1 MSSPSNSPAKGAPAP
16 QSTPA
21 QEPTPAPESTPASEP
36 TPAPEPTPE
45 PPPEPSPVPAP
56 SPVAAG
62 KTHLVYPEVNP
73 NPLLHSNFC
82 SLLFLRWINPFFLFG
97 HKWRLKENEIHSV
110 HPEDCSQHLG
120 EELQGYWKQEVERAE
135 KNGQKPSLKKAIIK
149 CYWKSCL
156 LSAIFI
162 FFEECT
168 RVVLPLL
175 LGKMIS
181 YFEDPKVPGAL
192 YDASVCA
199 AVLSAC
205 VLLWAILHH
214 LYLNHFQCAGMRL
227 RVATSHMIY
236 CKALRLSNSAMRKT
250 TTGQIVNLLSN
261 DVKRFDQVTMFLHYL
276 WVGPLQ
282 AVAVTALL
290 CMEIGI
296 SCLAGMAV
304 LIILLLLQSCFGKLF
319 SSLRSKTAA
328 LTDNRI
334 KTMSEVITGIRTIK
348 MYAWEKS
355 FTDFISR
362 LRRNEISKI
371 LKSSYLRGTNL
382 AIFFAASKIMIF
394 ITFIIA
400 VVLDNSI
407 TASQVFLVVMLFET
421 VRFTGTLYFPMA
433 IEKVSEAVV
442 SINRIKDFLLLE
454 DIPPHDHQ
462 LVPSGGE
469 TIVDV
474 QDLTAFWDKE
484 SGTPALQGLSFTVR
498 RGELLAVVG
507 PVGAGKSSLLSALL
521 GEMPLIQGNVNIHG
535 RIAYVSQQPWV
546 FPGTVRSNILFGKK
560 YEEDRYKEVIKA
572 CALEKHLQNLKE
584 GDKTVIGDGGTPLS
598 EGQKTRVSLARAVYQ
613 DADIYLLDDPLSA
626 VDVEVSRHLFEQCIC
641 QALKDKITILV
652 THQLQYL
659 KAASEI
665 VTLENGEMVQK
676 GPYTEFLLKSGV
688 DSGSLSK
695 KTEESEPSFKSPDQP
710 QESSTLSVE
719 DVAPEDHDTEDILV
733 ILPLEDYS
741 KGQVGCKTCKNYFT
755 AGAHWF
761 IIIFLILMNIAAQV
775 AYVLQDWWLLDW
787 ANEHDINVSRQG
799 NETKMIDLNWYL
811 VVYSG
816 LNVFTILFGITR
828 SLLLFYILV
837 QSSQILHNKMVES
850 ILRSLVLFFDRNSIG
865 RILNRFCKDI
875 GRMDDLLPLT
885 FQDLIQTFLL
895 VIGVV
900 IVMVAMIPWTAIPLA
915 LLGIIF
921 FLLQLYFLNTSGNV
935 KGLECAK
942 QSPVF
947 SHLASSL
954 QGLRTIRAY
963 KAEQKFQKLFEKCQ
977 DLHSESWFMLL
988 TMSQCF
994 AMCLDVVCAVLV
1006 IVVAFGALILQE
1018 SWTPGQIGLVLSLTL
1033 TLMRM
1038 FQWCVRQSTEVEN
1051 MMMSAERVIEYTELE
1066 KEGPWELDFRPP
1078 VYWPDNGIIAF
1089 NNVNFKYSPD
1099 GPLVLKD
1106 LTVSTES
1113 KEKVCIVGKTGA
1125 GKSSLIAALFRF
1137 SDFQGTISIDKNLT
1151 TSMGLYDLRKKMSVV
1166 PQEPVLFIGTMKENL
1181 DPFNDHKE
1189 EDLWNALEEVQLKE
1203 TIQGLPGKMETELAE
1218 SGSNLSVGQRQLLCL
1233 ARALLRKNKILIMDE
1248 ATSNVD
1254 PRTDELIRKII
1265 HGTFVQCTV
1274 VTITNRLS
1282 SVVDSDRI
1290 MVLDSGKLEEYDK
1303 PHVLLHNKNS
1313 LFYKMVQHLG
1323 ETEANA
1329 LIDKAKQAHFKR
1341 K

>member
-1 MSSPSNSPAKGAPAP
+1 M
-16 QSTPA
+16 
-21 QEPTPAPESTPASEP
+21 
-36 TPAPEPTPE
+36 
-45 PPPEPSPVPAP
+45 
-56 SPVAAG
+56 
-62 KTHLVYPEVNP
+62 HLVYPEVNP

-82 SLLFLRWINPFFLFG
+82 SRLFLWWLNPFFLLG

-110 HPEDCSQHLG
+110 LPKDCSQHVG
-120 EELQGYWKQEVERAE
+120 EELQGYWNQEVERAE

-149 CYWKSCL
+149 CYWKSYL
-156 LSAIFI
+156 LSAIFV
-162 FFEECT
+162 FSEECT

-181 YFEDPKVPGAL
+181 YFEDPKVPDAL
-192 YDASVCA
+192 YEAYICA

-214 LYLNHFQCAGMRL
+214 LCFDYFQRVGMRF
-227 RVATSHMIY
+227 RVAISHMIY
-236 CKALRLSNSAMRKT
+236 CKALRLSNLSMRKT

-261 DVKRFDQVTMFLHYL
+261 DVKRFDQVMMFLHYL

-282 AVAVTALL
+282 AIAVTALL

-296 SCLAGMAV
+296 SCLVGMAV
-304 LIILLLLQSCFGKLF
+304 LIILLLVQSCFGKLF

-328 LTDNRI
+328 LTDDRI

-348 MYAWEKS
+348 TYAWEKS
-355 FTDFISR
+355 FIDLITR
-362 LRRNEISKI
+362 LRRNEIPKI
-371 LKSSYLRGTNL
+371 LKSSYLRGMNL

-400 VVLDNSI
+400 VVLDNRI

-433 IEKVSEAVV
+433 VEKVSETVV
-442 SINRIKDFLLLE
+442 SIKRIKDFLLLE
-454 DIPPHDHQ
+454 DIPLHNHQ
-462 LVPSGGE
+462 LLPSDGE

-484 SGTPALQGLSFTVR
+484 SGTPVLRGLSFTVR
-498 RGELLAVVG
+498 PGELLAVVG

-521 GEMPLIQGNVNIHG
+521 GELPPSHGNVNIHG

-572 CALEKHLQNLKE
+572 CALEKNLQNLKE
-584 GDKTVIGDGGTPLS
+584 GDQTVIGDGGTPLS
-598 EGQKTRVSLARAVYQ
+598 EGQKARVSLARAVYQ

-659 KAASEI
+659 KAASNTLI
-665 VTLENGEMVQK
+665 LENGEMGQK
-676 GPYTEFLLKSGV
+676 GPYTEFLKSRI
-688 DSGSLSK
+688 DSGSLSKK
-695 KTEESEPSFKSPDQP
+695 KTEESEPSSKSPDQP
-710 QESSTLSVE
+710 QESSTPSVK
-719 DVAPEDHDTEDILV
+719 DGAPEDHDTEDILV
-733 ILPLEDYS
+733 KLPLEDHS
-741 KGQVGCKTCKNYFT
+741 KGQVGCKTYKNYFT

-761 IIIFLILMNIAAQV
+761 IIIFLILVNIAAQV
-775 AYVLQDWWLLDW
+775 AYALQDWWLQDW
-787 ANEHDINVSRQG
+787 ADEHDVSVSRQQ
-799 NETKMIDLNWYL
+799 NETTIDLNWYL

-828 SLLLFYILV
+828 SLLLFHILIN
-837 QSSQILHNKMVES
+837 SSQTLHSKMVES

-895 VIGVV
+895 VIGMV

-915 LLGIIF
+915 LLGIVF
-921 FLLQLYFLNTSGNV
+921 FLLQLYFLNTSGDV
-935 KGLECAK
+935 KRLECAK
-942 QSPVF
+942 QSPIF

-963 KAEQKFQKLFEKCQ
+963 KAEQKFQKLFETCQ

-988 TMSQCF
+988 TMSQYF
-994 AMCLDVVCAVLV
+994 AMWLDIVCAFLV
-1006 IVVAFGALILQE
+1006 IVVAFGALILKE
-1018 SWTPGQIGLVLSLTL
+1018 PWTPGQVGLVLSLAL

-1051 MMMSAERVIEYTELE
+1051 MMMSTERVIEYTELE
-1066 KEGPWELDFRPP
+1066 KEAPWELDVRPP
-1078 VYWPDNGIIAF
+1078 AYWPDNGEIAF

-1099 GPLVLKD
+1099 GPLVLND
-1106 LTVSTES
+1106 LTVSTEP
-1113 KEKVCIVGKTGA
+1113 KKKVCIVGKTGA

-1137 SDFQGTISIDKNLT
+1137 SDFQGTISIDKRLT
-1151 TSMGLYDLRKKMSVV
+1151 TSIGLHDLRKKMSVV
-1166 PQEPVLFIGTMKENL
+1166 SQEPVLFIGTMKTNL
-1181 DPFNDHKE
+1181 DPFNEHKE

-1203 TIQGLPGKMETELAE
+1203 TIQGLPGKMDTELAE
-1218 SGSNLSVGQRQLLCL
+1218 LGSNLSVGQRQLLCL
-1233 ARALLRKNKILIMDE
+1233 ARAFLRKNRILIIDE

-1254 PRTDELIRKII
+1254 PRTDELIQKTI
-1265 HGTFVQCTV
+1265 HETFVQCSV
-1274 VTITNRLS
+1274 LTITNRLNN
-1282 SVVDSDRI
+1282 VVDSDKI

-1303 PHVLLHNKNS
+1303 PHVLLLNKNS
-1313 LFYKMVQHLG
+1313 VFYKMVQQLG
-1323 ETEANA
+1323 EAEAVALTET
-1329 LIDKAKQAHFKR
+1329 AKRVYFKR

>member
-1 MSSPSNSPAKGAPAP
+1 
-16 QSTPA
+16 
-21 QEPTPAPESTPASEP
+21 
-36 TPAPEPTPE
+36 
-45 PPPEPSPVPAP
+45 
-56 SPVAAG
+56 
-62 KTHLVYPEVNP
+62 
-73 NPLLHSNFC
+73 
-82 SLLFLRWINPFFLFG
+82 
-97 HKWRLKENEIHSV
+97 
-110 HPEDCSQHLG
+110 
-120 EELQGYWKQEVERAE
+120 
-135 KNGQKPSLKKAIIK
+135 
-149 CYWKSCL
+149 
-156 LSAIFI
+156 
-162 FFEECT
+162 
-168 RVVLPLL
+168 
-175 LGKMIS
+175 
-181 YFEDPKVPGAL
+181 
-192 YDASVCA
+192 
-199 AVLSAC
+199 
-205 VLLWAILHH
+205 
-214 LYLNHFQCAGMRL
+214 
-227 RVATSHMIY
+227 
-236 CKALRLSNSAMRKT
+236 
-250 TTGQIVNLLSN
+250 
-261 DVKRFDQVTMFLHYL
+261 
-276 WVGPLQ
+276 
-282 AVAVTALL
+282 
-290 CMEIGI
+290 
-296 SCLAGMAV
+296 
-304 LIILLLLQSCFGKLF
+304 
-319 SSLRSKTAA
+319 
-328 LTDNRI
+328 
-334 KTMSEVITGIRTIK
+334 
-348 MYAWEKS
+348 
-355 FTDFISR
+355 
-362 LRRNEISKI
+362 
-371 LKSSYLRGTNL
+371 
-382 AIFFAASKIMIF
+382 
-394 ITFIIA
+394 
-400 VVLDNSI
+400 
-407 TASQVFLVVMLFET
+407 
-421 VRFTGTLYFPMA
+421 
-433 IEKVSEAVV
+433 
-442 SINRIKDFLLLE
+442 
-454 DIPPHDHQ
+454 
-462 LVPSGGE
+462 
-469 TIVDV
+469 
-474 QDLTAFWDKE
+474 
-484 SGTPALQGLSFTVR
+484 
-498 RGELLAVVG
+498 
-507 PVGAGKSSLLSALL
+507 
-521 GEMPLIQGNVNIHG
+521 MPLIQGNVNIHG

-546 FPGTVRSNILFGKK
+546 FPGTMRSNILFGKK

-572 CALEKHLQNLKE
+572 CDLEKHLQNLKE
-584 GDKTVIGDGGTPLS
+584 GDQTVIGDGGTPLS

-626 VDVEVSRHLFEQCIC
+626 VDVEVSRRLFEQCIC

-676 GPYTEFLLKSGV
+676 GPYTEFLLKSGI
-688 DSGSLSK
+688 DSGSLSKK
-695 KTEESEPSFKSPDQP
+695 KTEESEPSSKSPDQP

-741 KGQVGCKTCKNYFT
+741 KGQVGCKTYKNYFT

-850 ILRSLVLFFDRNSIG
+850 ILSSLVLFFDRNSIG

-885 FQDLIQTFLL
+885 FQDLIQTFLI
-895 VIGVV
+895 VIGMV

-994 AMCLDVVCAVLV
+994 AMCLDVVCAILV

-1089 NNVNFKYSPD
+1089 NNVNFKYSSD

-1151 TSMGLYDLRKKMSVV
+1151 TSMGLHDLRKKMSVV

-1181 DPFNDHKE
+1181 DPFKEHKE

-1274 VTITNRLS
+1274 ITITNRLS

-1303 PHVLLHNKNS
+1303 PHVLLHNKSS
-1313 LFYKMVQHLG
+1313 LFYKMAQHLG

-1329 LIDKAKQAHFKR
+1329 LIEKAKQVHFKR

>member
-1 MSSPSNSPAKGAPAP
+1 VLYSSV
-16 QSTPA
+16 Q
-21 QEPTPAPESTPASEP
+21 
-36 TPAPEPTPE
+36 
-45 PPPEPSPVPAP
+45 
-56 SPVAAG
+56 
-62 KTHLVYPEVNP
+62 
-73 NPLLHSNFC
+73 
-82 SLLFLRWINPFFLFG
+82 WINPFFLFG
-97 HKWRLKENEIHSV
+97 HKWKLKENEIHSV
-110 HPEDCSQHLG
+110 RSEDCSQHLG

-135 KNGQKPSLKKAIIK
+135 KSGWKPSLGKAIIK

-181 YFEDPKVPGAL
+181 YFEDPKVPDAL
-192 YDASVCA
+192 HDAYICA

-214 LYLNHFQCAGMRL
+214 LYFNHFQRTGMRL

-236 CKALRLSNSAMRKT
+236 RKALRLSNSAMRKT

-261 DVKRFDQVTMFLHYL
+261 DVKRFDQVTTFLHYL

-282 AVAVTALL
+282 AIAVTALL
-290 CMEIGI
+290 WMEIEI

-319 SSLRSKTAA
+319 SSFRSKTAA
-328 LTDNRI
+328 LTDDRI

-348 MYAWEKS
+348 TYAWEKS
-355 FTDFISR
+355 FTDFITK

-371 LKSSYLRGTNL
+371 LRSSCLRGTNL
-382 AIFFAASKIMIF
+382 AIFFAASKVMIF

-400 VVLDNSI
+400 VVLDNPI

-454 DIPPHDHQ
+454 EIPPHDHQ
-462 LVPSGGE
+462 LLPSDGE
-469 TIVDV
+469 TIVNV

-498 RGELLAVVG
+498 PAVVG

-546 FPGTVRSNILFGKK
+546 FPGTMRSNILFGKK

-572 CALEKHLQNLKE
+572 CDLEKHLQNLKE
-584 GDKTVIGDGGTPLS
+584 GDQTVIGDGGTPLS

-626 VDVEVSRHLFEQCIC
+626 VDVEVSRRLFEQCIC

-676 GPYTEFLLKSGV
+676 GPYTEFLLKSGI
-688 DSGSLSK
+688 DSGSLSKK
-695 KTEESEPSFKSPDQP
+695 KTEESEPSSKSPDQP
-710 QESSTLSVE
+710 QESSTLSVK

-741 KGQVGCKTCKNYFT
+741 KGQVGCKTYKNYFT
-755 AGAHWF
+755 AGTHWF

-775 AYVLQDWWLLDW
+775 NKDIYFGV
-787 ANEHDINVSRQG
+787 ANEYDINVSRQG

-885 FQDLIQTFLL
+885 FQDLIQTFLI
-895 VIGVV
+895 VIGMV

-994 AMCLDVVCAVLV
+994 AMCLDVVCAILV

-1089 NNVNFKYSPD
+1089 NNVNFKYSSD

-1151 TSMGLYDLRKKMSVV
+1151 TSMGLHDLRKKMSVV
-1166 PQEPVLFIGTMKENL
+1166 PQVCT
-1181 DPFNDHKE
+1181 
-1189 EDLWNALEEVQLKE
+1189 
-1203 TIQGLPGKMETELAE
+1203 
-1218 SGSNLSVGQRQLLCL
+1218 VGQRQLLCL

-1274 VTITNRLS
+1274 ITITNRLS

-1303 PHVLLHNKNS
+1303 PH
-1313 LFYKMVQHLG
+1313 MVQHLG

-1329 LIDKAKQAHFKR
+1329 LIEKAKQVNGRLVFPHAWTLDSDSHGAQNTLILQNLYISF
-1341 K
+1341 